1 MFYFTNRYKNYYYL
15 KDNKRIVSINNALD
29 IFNELLAYNK
39 KSFILNGN
47 EVDLQE
53 AIIDIKCFIIH
64 LFFKN

>member
-1 MFYFTNRYKNYYYL
+1 MFYVTNRYKNYYYL